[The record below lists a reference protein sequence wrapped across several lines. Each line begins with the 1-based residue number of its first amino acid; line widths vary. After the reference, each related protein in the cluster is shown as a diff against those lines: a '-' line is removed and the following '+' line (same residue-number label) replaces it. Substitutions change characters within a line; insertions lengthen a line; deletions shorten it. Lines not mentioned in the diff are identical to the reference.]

1 MSDETE
7 EQKILM
13 RQIDISC
20 VQAFHTVEEI
30 DAMVELAKKYRLAAV
45 FTLPAFSAH
54 VAERLQDTR
63 EIHAGGVVSVPGGG
77 DTTGQ
82 KKRQAKELWEAGCRE
97 IDMVMNLT
105 AFRSHEFS
113 YVKEELLAIRE
124 QVTSAIFKVFI
135 EAPQL
140 TEQEI
145 CQADGIPAALPP
157 WSRFESRAV
166 KPPVAFRSR
175 PPVESAVW
183 KLYRKCRKPAV
194 AVSVWECGRYRI

>member
-1 MSDETE
+1 MWQNGCRTPE
-7 EQKILM
+7 K
-13 RQIDISC
+13 
-20 VQAFHTVEEI
+20 
-30 DAMVELAKKYRLAAV
+30 
-45 FTLPAFSAH
+45 
-54 VAERLQDTR
+54 
-63 EIHAGGVVSVPGGG
+63 IHAGGVVSFPGGG

-124 QVTSAIFKVFI
+124 QVPSAIFKVII

-145 CQADGIPAALPP
+145 CQAVDLCGGRPCGLCKDEHRMV
-157 WSRFESRAV
+157 SRLSFHRGAGSNHE
-166 KPPVAFRSR
+166 P
-175 PPVESAVW
+175 
-183 KLYRKCRKPAV
+183 
-194 AVSVWECGRYRI
+194 